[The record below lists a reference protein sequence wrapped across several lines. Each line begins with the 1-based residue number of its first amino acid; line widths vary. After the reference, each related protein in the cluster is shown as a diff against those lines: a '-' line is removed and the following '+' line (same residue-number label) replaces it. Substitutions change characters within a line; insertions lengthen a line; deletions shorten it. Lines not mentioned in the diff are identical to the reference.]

1 MRKELRLAGEGGQ
14 GLITAGIILAE
25 ACACHTELNVT
36 QTQSYGPESRGGA
49 SRADVIISD
58 EDIDYPEVKSPDV
71 LIVMAQEACDKYV
84 PEVAPGGTIIAD
96 STHITSVPKV
106 NARVIKYPITQ
117 KAKELGREIVANI
130 VALGLLVGLT
140 HIVPESAV
148 LDAVLRRV
156 PKGTE
161 DLNRRA
167 FFAGIEAA
175 SELEPEEKEVHG
187 QSSEN

>member
-1 MRKELRLAGEGGQ
+1 VRKELRLAGEGGQ

-25 ACACHTELNVT
+25 ACACHTELNAT

-58 EDIDYPEVKSPDV
+58 EDIDYPEVKNPDI

-84 PEVAPGGTIIAD
+84 PGVAPGGMIIVD
-96 STHITSVPKV
+96 SNNVQTVPEV
-106 NARVIKYPITQ
+106 DARVIKYPISQ

-130 VALGLLVGLT
+130 VALGLLIGLT
-140 HIVPESAV
+140 HIVPVDAV
-148 LDAVLRRV
+148 VDAVLQRV

-161 DLNRRA
+161 SLNKKA

-175 SELEPEEKEVHG
+175 LAVESEKKEV
-187 QSSEN
+187 